1 MIARKWAKGFAMP
14 AVSFSDAAAHLGHS
28 SRSTLYRLRDEN
40 KLTAYLRPGGR
51 GGSQLLE
58 LSPTDLPSL
67 RQHVERTVRPQ
78 INAAGAR
85 KIDHS
90 SRGRVDRRWGEV
102 AGLLSDA
109 LADVGGLSLTGPE
122 AAAIADALPA
132 AVCEVFG
139 AAGAAQ
145 LREALA
151 EAVGALPAFAGE
163 PIAAPGAAGS
173 DPLSFYRDYGRVEP
187 YAEPL
192 RGEPYW
198 LEVAAW
204 VNALLGRGPAAEP
217 RADGSAPPEP
227 YSWQKIAEISN
238 QAADAGAAVD
248 AGARFDLATWDAT
261 GARDHL
267 IPDTAAG
274 CSLTAEH
281 LRLMLQAGRIPAELR
296 SEALAALATHA
307 PEPVAAFMP
316 I

>member
-1 MIARKWAKGFAMP
+1 MP

-28 SRSTLYRLRDEN
+28 SRSTLYRLRDESR
-40 KLTAYLRPGGR
+40 LTAYLRPGGR

-58 LSPTDLPSL
+58 LSPPDLPTL

-78 INAAGAR
+78 INAAGPR

-90 SRGRVDRRWGEV
+90 SRGRIDRRWGEV

-122 AAAIADALPA
+122 AAAIAEALPA

-139 AAGAAQ
+139 AAGASQ

-163 PIAAPGAAGS
+163 PIAAPAAADG
-173 DPLSFYRDYGRVEP
+173 DPLAFYRDYGWVDP
-187 YAEPL
+187 FAEPL

-204 VNALLGRGPAAEP
+204 VNALLGRGPAADP
-217 RADGSAPPEP
+217 LADGSAPPEP
-227 YSWQKIAEISN
+227 YSWQEIAEISN

-248 AGARFDLATWDAT
+248 AGVRFDLARWDGAT
-261 GARDHL
+261 VREIL
-267 IPDTAAG
+267 LPDLPG
-274 CSLTAEH
+274 DPEVTAE
-281 LRLMLQAGRIPAELR
+281 LRLRLELGRIPEELR
-296 SEALAALATHA
+296 AEVVEALAAHA
-307 PEPVAAFMP
+307 PELVAAAA
-316 I
+316 

>member
-1 MIARKWAKGFAMP
+1 MP

-58 LSPTDLPSL
+58 LSPADLPTL
-67 RQHVERTVRPQ
+67 RQHCERCIRPQ
-78 INAAGAR
+78 INAAGPR

-90 SRGRVDRRWGEV
+90 SRGRVDRRGGEV

-109 LADVGGLSLTGPE
+109 LADVGGLSLTAAE
-122 AAAIADALPA
+122 AAAIAEALPA
-132 AVCEVFG
+132 AVCELFG

-151 EAVGALPAFAGE
+151 EAVVALPAFAGE
-163 PIAAPGAAGS
+163 PIAAPAAADG
-173 DPLSFYRDYGRVEP
+173 DPLAFYRDFGRVDP

-204 VNALLGRGPAAEP
+204 VNGLLGRGPAADP

-227 YSWQKIAEISN
+227 YSWQEIAEISN

-248 AGARFDLATWDAT
+248 VGARFDLARWDGAT
-261 GARDHL
+261 LREIVLPEVEAGDPEAAAEVRL
-267 IPDTAAG
+267 RLQLGRVPDALRAEV
-274 CSLTAEH
+274 SRVLAEH
-281 LRLMLQAGRIPAELR
+281 EAGQALRLNC
-296 SEALAALATHA
+296 H
-307 PEPVAAFMP
+307 
-316 I
+316 